1 MIHHALRLAA
11 VLFVVAQQAVVPS
24 AQQDLL
30 DRVKLLYAAAAYEDA
45 LAAMPPGAALDTE
58 LSAGAIDQYRAL
70 CLVALNRPEEAMAA
84 IERVITRDPLFVPQ
98 ASETSP
104 RLQSMYADARGRLI
118 PDLAKRTY
126 ADAKSALQA
135 NNPAAARTA
144 FQRTVL
150 LIESAPEKEKA
161 ALDDLRVLALEFSEL
176 TAGRPTPGS
185 AAPGAS
191 AAPTGPPPAAAAA
204 LPRVEA
210 VAITQSLPPW
220 LPPDLLARR
229 TEYRGL
235 IRITI
240 GTDGKVEAATVV
252 RPSHPQYDALALRA
266 ARQWR
271 YAPAT
276 RGGVAVRTDRDVEV
290 HLRPQ

>member
-1 MIHHALRLAA
+1 MIHTLRLAV
-11 VLFVVAQQAVVPS
+11 VLFVVAQQVVPP

-45 LAAMPPGAALDTE
+45 LAAMPAGAASDTE

-84 IERVITRDPLFVPQ
+84 IERVITRDPLFVPL

-135 NNPAAARTA
+135 NNPEAARTA
-144 FQRTVL
+144 FRRTVQ
-150 LIESAPEKEKA
+150 LIDSAPEKQKA

-176 TAGRPTPGS
+176 TAGRSAPGTAVPGS
-185 AAPGAS
+185 SAVPTGAAPAI
-191 AAPTGPPPAAAAA
+191 AA
-204 LPRVEA
+204 LPQIEA
-210 VAITQSLPPW
+210 VAINQTLPPW

-229 TEYRGL
+229 TEYKGL

-240 GTDGKVEAATVV
+240 GTDGRVETASVV
-252 RPSHPQYDALALRA
+252 RPTHPQYDALALRA
-266 ARQWR
+266 ARHWR

-276 RGGVAVRTDRDVEV
+276 RGGVAVRTERDVEV

>member
-1 MIHHALRLAA
+1 MIHHTLRVAA
-11 VLFVVAQQAVVPS
+11 VLFAVAQQAVVPS

-45 LAAMPPGAALDTE
+45 LAAMPSGAALDTE

-144 FQRTVL
+144 FQRTAL

-176 TAGRPTPGS
+176 TAGRPTSGS

-191 AAPTGPPPAAAAA
+191 AAPAGAPPAAAA
-204 LPRVEA
+204 LPRIEA
-210 VAITQSLPPW
+210 VALNQSLPPW
-220 LPPDLLARR
+220 LPPDVLARR

-276 RGGVAVRTDRDVEV
+276 RGGVAVRTERDVEV